1 MNTGERNR
9 HGRVIFQ
16 GARGGRYTVVGGRR
30 QYVAAAP
37 AAPPA
42 APPAVPLGYRRV
54 TVNGRNWVVDTH
66 GRIRAPNMSRQT
78 LGWNQ
83 IEKIL
88 NRVARVHPG
97 HVNQKN
103 LPYASR
109 TLPVN
114 HAHSPTI
121 QSTEVFVNSSNQT
134 NRNARVYYKPTTE
147 QLYYRRANGTFVNAS
162 SDQVPHGLRLYP
174 GGRTRVLGE
183 VRLLMSPRINE
194 HGTFIVPGGSPRSLP
209 RFHGPRSNAELL
221 NNMTQ
226 QIFSY
231 GNINTV
237 RYTNDEKQR
246 LSAKMKNKIQSLRNK
261 YKANKAAGK
270 NEKIYGI
277 ARNQVRAY
285 MRGYAALNPLSGKV
299 KSPRIRNET
308 PNRWSPAPIPTNF
321 VSLEN
326 LRRPHLVVKQRGVET
341 FYLNPNSIVGIIK
354 AGSGANIK
362 EEDLRNW
369 LRHMRRNMPNAPLF
383 RNPADK
389 KKYVKAKHIR
399 FSRE

>member
-1 MNTGERNR
+1 
-9 HGRVIFQ
+9 
-16 GARGGRYTVVGGRR
+16 
-30 QYVAAAP
+30 
-37 AAPPA
+37 
-42 APPAVPLGYRRV
+42 
-54 TVNGRNWVVDTH
+54 
-66 GRIRAPNMSRQT
+66 
-78 LGWNQ
+78 
-83 IEKIL
+83 
-88 NRVARVHPG
+88 
-97 HVNQKN
+97 
-103 LPYASR
+103 
-109 TLPVN
+109 
-114 HAHSPTI
+114 
-121 QSTEVFVNSSNQT
+121 
-134 NRNARVYYKPTTE
+134 
-147 QLYYRRANGTFVNAS
+147 
-162 SDQVPHGLRLYP
+162 
-174 GGRTRVLGE
+174 
-183 VRLLMSPRINE
+183 
-194 HGTFIVPGGSPRSLP
+194 
-209 RFHGPRSNAELL
+209 
-221 NNMTQ
+221 
-226 QIFSY
+226 
-231 GNINTV
+231 
-237 RYTNDEKQR
+237 
-246 LSAKMKNKIQSLRNK
+246 MKNKIQSLRNK